1 MDISFTEEQETFRQ
15 KAQQWLEK
23 NVPLVKTTNPSLD
36 AFENEVKNKRKW
48 EKLLFEGGYAGLTWP
63 KEYGGQGKSDI
74 EQIIFKE
81 ECGKFDAPAGLNVIG
96 SNILGPTLL
105 EIGTDEQKKRFIP
118 KILSSDEIWC
128 QGFSEPNAGS
138 DLASLSTKA
147 ELSGDK
153 WIINGQKTW
162 VSWAQY
168 SQYCILLA
176 RTDFESPKHKGITF
190 FLVPMDLEGITV
202 KPLIQMNGEK
212 EFSEIFLDDVKLDKH
227 MVLGE
232 VNDGWNVAMR
242 ALSFERGTNPLEK
255 QARFYRELT
264 DLLVASNN
272 TNNTNGR
279 NILDNPYFQQNIAK
293 IYSELEV
300 MKYLGL
306 QIIDKLTK
314 NEKIGEYSSVQKL
327 YWSEYH
333 KRFGELAMEILGEQG
348 LLWKEDGV
356 MNGKFQNI
364 FFHSKAETIF
374 AGTSEIQ
381 KNIIAERI
389 LGMPR

>member
-1 MDISFTEEQETFRQ
+1 MDISFTKKQEEFRGEAN
-15 KAQQWLEK
+15 KWLK
-23 NVPLVKTTNPSLD
+23 KVIPLVQVEDSSLD
-36 AFENEVKNKRKW
+36 PFENYVNNKRKW
-48 EKLLFEGGYAGLTWP
+48 EKLLFEGGFAGLTWP
-63 KEYGGQGKSDI
+63 KEYGGQGKDDI

-81 ECGKFDAPAGLNVIG
+81 ECGKIDAPAGLNVIG

-105 EIGTDEQKKRFIP
+105 EVGTEEQKERFIP
-118 KILSSDEIWC
+118 KILSGEEIWC

-138 DLASLSTKA
+138 DLASLSTRA
-147 ELSGDK
+147 ELSENK
-153 WIINGQKTW
+153 WVINGQKTW

-176 RTDFESPKHKGITF
+176 RTDPDARKHKGITF

-202 KPLIQMNGEK
+202 RPLIQMNGEK
-212 EFSEIFLDDVKLDKH
+212 EFSEIFFDDVHLDKD
-227 MVLGE
+227 MILGDL
-232 VNDGWNVAMR
+232 NDGWSVAMR

-255 QARFYRELT
+255 QARFYKELT
-264 DLLVASNN
+264 DLVELSKDES
-272 TNNTNGR
+272 NTNGR
-279 NILDNPYFQQNIAK
+279 DIINNTYYQQKLAK
-293 IYSELEV
+293 AYSELEV

-306 QIIDKLTK
+306 QIVDKLMK
-314 NEKIGEYSSVQKL
+314 NKKISDDSSLQKL

-333 KRFGELAMEILGEQG
+333 KRFGELSMEILGENG
-348 LLWKEDGV
+348 LFWQEDGA
-356 MNGKFQNI
+356 MDGKFQKI